1 MVEVVT
7 CPANQY
13 SEKVIE
19 RANFGW
25 KLVRNDSYYDGD
37 NTYKCRLTFCM
48 DNDVPNKE
56 RLIALFNK
64 YKDRETVK
72 KPHTVAS
79 FVWGSLLFWF
89 AVLFSCVVWTA
100 QPFFEDYEAMFA
112 VLLGVPM
119 LAGAIMIT
127 LGIVFRVKYIKK
139 LHQYKDEREVLLQQA
154 KELLITK
161 PTE

>member
-1 MVEVVT
+1 
-7 CPANQY
+7 
-13 SEKVIE
+13 
-19 RANFGW
+19 
-25 KLVRNDSYYDGD
+25 
-37 NTYKCRLTFCM
+37 M

-56 RLIALFNK
+56 RLIALFNQ

-72 KPHTVAS
+72 KPRTVAS

-89 AVLFSCVVWTA
+89 AVLFSYVVWAA
-100 QPFFEDYEAMFA
+100 QPFFEDYEALFA

-127 LGIVFRVKYIKK
+127 LGVVFRVKYIKK

-154 KELLITK
+154 KGLLSTK